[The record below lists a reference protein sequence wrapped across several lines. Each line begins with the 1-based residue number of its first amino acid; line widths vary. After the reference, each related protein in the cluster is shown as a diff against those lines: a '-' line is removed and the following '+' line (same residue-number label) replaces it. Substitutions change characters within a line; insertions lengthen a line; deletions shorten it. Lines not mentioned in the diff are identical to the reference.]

1 DLCVATVPGSA
12 LPHFL
17 SLSLCLSLS
26 LSLPL
31 SLSLSLSLSFSLY
44 IYVYICIY
52 KYSLFLSLAIF
63 QHNEIYWHKWSIYSA
78 AKEAHFC
85 DDKYLCVRVCMFAC
99 VRACVCM
106 CVCMAYMTTQKGLQ
120 NSEDNDRISITFF
133 RLFRVMRLVKLLSRG
148 EGIRTLLWTFIKS
161 FQVRGD
167 SGPTTPP
174 IPTDP
179 PHTHT

>member
-78 AKEAHFC
+78 AKAAHFC
-85 DDKYLCVRVCMFAC
+85 DVILLCVW
-99 VRACVCM
+99 
-106 CVCMAYMTTQKGLQ
+106 
-120 NSEDNDRISITFF
+120 ISLKDSVLPSFF
-133 RLFRVMRLVKLLSRG
+133 FFFLVFFFYWLKLG
-148 EGIRTLLWTFIKS
+148 FTIFHI
-161 FQVRGD
+161 
-167 SGPTTPP
+167 
-174 IPTDP
+174 
-179 PHTHT
+179 